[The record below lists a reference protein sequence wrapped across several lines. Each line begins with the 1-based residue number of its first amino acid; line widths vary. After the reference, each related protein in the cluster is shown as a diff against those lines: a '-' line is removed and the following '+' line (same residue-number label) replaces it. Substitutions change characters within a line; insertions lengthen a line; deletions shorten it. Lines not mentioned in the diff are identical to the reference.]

1 MTVRWMIPNSSSGAG
16 VADDAILRG
25 RKYGRGTSGRGG
37 GGRVIGS
44 GLAMLSPPGGK
55 D

>member
-1 MTVRWMIPNSSSGAG
+1 MTPFSEAG
-16 VADDAILRG
+16 NM
-25 RKYGRGTSGRGG
+25 G
-37 GGRVIGS
+37 GGRVGGAGDGVIGS